1 MMAARTIRKQV
12 LCSMLAAL
20 AMAIAACPVAS
31 AQGIDVQKDTR
42 PPIAPDI
49 REDATNLKLQRG
61 DFVVVPIPISSPTFG
76 SGLIGGAAY
85 FYPQTDEQKAI
96 QPASMTAL
104 AGAYTDNDSRAL
116 AIAQQN
122 YWANNQW
129 RFTGA
134 IGGADLRLPLLAP
147 DPDSGTRSTDWRI
160 NGSFLFG
167 RLSGQLLP
175 GWYGGLL
182 IRAID
187 AEQSIEV
194 GGNSSRVSSLLT
206 LPDVR
211 SVGLGFSVE
220 YDTRDMP
227 TNAYSGRYFKANALF
242 NDENIGSNR
251 TYQNYDL
258 AFSSYH
264 QLNESLVLAWQ
275 AKACSRKG
283 ATPLWDACTIGLRGF
298 PATDYMGT
306 DSVMGQAELR
316 WQMSKRWG
324 LTGFAGTGSSTG
336 NFSETD
342 NRDWVPSYGLGLRF
356 MVLPAK
362 RINMRLDYARSDDND
377 AIHFLVGEAF

>member
-1 MMAARTIRKQV
+1 MTLTAQSRER
-12 LCSMLAAL
+12 LSCFLLSMLAVSFL
-20 AMAIAACPVAS
+20 SCPVAF
-31 AQGIDVQKDTR
+31 AQGIEVQKDTR
-42 PPIAPDI
+42 PPLAPDI
-49 REDATNLKLQRG
+49 RDDETDLKLQRG
-61 DFVVVPIPISSPTFG
+61 DFVVVPIPVSSPTFG
-76 SGLIGGAAY
+76 SGLVGAAAY
-85 FYPQTDEQKAI
+85 FYPQTEEQKAI

-104 AGAYTDNDSRAL
+104 AGFYTDNDSKAL

-122 YWANNQW
+122 YWSNNHW
-129 RFTGA
+129 RVTGA
-134 IGGADLRLPLLAP
+134 FGGADLRLPLLAP
-147 DPDSGTRSTDWRI
+147 DPDAGTRETNWRI

-167 RLSGQLLP
+167 RLSGQFFP

-187 AEQSIEV
+187 AEQAIEADV
-194 GGNSSRVSSLLT
+194 DDARVSSLIT

-211 SVGLGFSVE
+211 SVGLGFSIE

-242 NDENIGSNR
+242 NDENIGSNK

-258 AFSSYH
+258 TFSSYH
-264 QLNESLVLAWQ
+264 QLSESLVLAWQ
-275 AKACSRKG
+275 ATACSRKS
-283 ATPLWDACTIGLRGF
+283 AAPLWDACTIGLRGF

-324 LTGFAGTGSSTG
+324 LTGFAGSGSSAG

-342 NRDWVPSYGLGLRF
+342 NRDWIPSYGLGLRF

-362 RINMRLDYARSDDND
+362 RINMRLDYARSNDDD